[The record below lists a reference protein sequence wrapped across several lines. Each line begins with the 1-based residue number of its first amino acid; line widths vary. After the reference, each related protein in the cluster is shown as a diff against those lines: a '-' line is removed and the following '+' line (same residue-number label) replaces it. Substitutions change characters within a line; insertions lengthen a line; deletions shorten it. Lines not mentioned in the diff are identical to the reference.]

1 MKLRTRQLLS
11 GFVIAA
17 FLGLPLMTGC
27 SAAHYKRS
35 ADKEVYSILS
45 HKKKAAL
52 NDETPFTIEQAPAD
66 YLRTLPH
73 RYQPIIP
80 PAEGGE
86 SPSGPKPAIISLSD
100 ALAIGLRNSR
110 EYQRRK
116 EQVYLAALDLTR
128 ERDRFSPTLTAL
140 LSGEYRRTDTDESWA
155 GDTTFGIS
163 QLLATGAEIS
173 LTLTSSLLRYTTGAP
188 RESAASSLAFELIQP
203 LWRGAGQRIAQ
214 ENLTQAERN
223 VVYELRSFA
232 RFHKT
237 FAVSIVREYYQILQQ
252 RAVVRN
258 QWNNYRQLMMARDR
272 AESLAEAG
280 RRPAFEVDQARQDEL
295 RARDRYIRAVQR
307 YEQLLDGFKRTL
319 ALPPDVSIDVDESDL
334 KRLMTEGIHHPD
346 IRLDDA
352 IRQALAL
359 RLDVMNADDAV
370 SDAERK
376 VRVAKNGLG
385 PDVDLVLSATAPTEE
400 TQPARFRFS
409 KTSYSAGLD
418 VSLPVERTAERNTY
432 RRTLIELERARR
444 AADDLRDQV
453 RLQVRQAWRNLQ
465 EARDSYEI
473 QRRSLELA
481 QRRVESIPDLIE
493 GGRAT
498 TRDLLESQAAL
509 LEAQNALAQV
519 LVDHLIA
526 RLELWRDVET
536 LTVGPEGEMKGP
548 SL

>member
-1 MKLRTRQLLS
+1 MKDCTRTLLVLS
-11 GFVIAA
+11 TAMLASLA
-17 FLGLPLMTGC
+17 FSGC
-27 SAAHYKRS
+27 SADYYKRS
-35 ADKEVYSILS
+35 ADKEVYRILS

-52 NDETPFTIEQAPAD
+52 NDETPFTIEQTTAD
-66 YLRTLPH
+66 YLQGLP
-73 RYQPIIP
+73 RRMQPIIP
-80 PAEGGE
+80 SHEGGE
-86 SPSGPKPAIISLSD
+86 QPKGPEPTILSLSD
-100 ALAIGLRNSR
+100 ALRIGMRNSR

-140 LSGEYRRTDTDESWA
+140 LSGRYHRSATDESWA
-155 GDTTFGIS
+155 GDSEFGIS
-163 QLLATGAEIS
+163 QLLATGGEVS
-173 LTLTSSLLRYTTGAP
+173 LKLTSSLLRYTTGAP
-188 RESAASSLAFELIQP
+188 REGAASSLALEIVQP

-232 RFHKT
+232 RYHKT
-237 FAVSIVREYYQILQQ
+237 FAVSIVTQYYQILQQ

-258 QWNNYRQLMMARDR
+258 QWNNYRQLAMARER

-295 RARDRYIRAVQR
+295 RARDRYIRAAQR
-307 YEQLLDGFKRTL
+307 YEELLDGFKRTL
-319 ALPPDVSIDVDESDL
+319 ALPPDVPIDVNEADL
-334 KRLMTEGIHHPD
+334 ERLMSEGIQHPE
-346 IRLDDA
+346 ISLEDA
-352 IRQALAL
+352 IRQALSL
-359 RLDVMNADDAV
+359 RLDLINAEDAV
-370 SDAERK
+370 ADAERK
-376 VRVAKNGLG
+376 VRVARNGLG
-385 PDVDLVLSATAPTEE
+385 PDVDLVLSATAPTEP
-400 TQPARFRFS
+400 TQPARFRFGR
-409 KTSYSAGLD
+409 TDYSAGLD

-444 AADDLRDQV
+444 SADDLRDQV
-453 RLQVRQAWRNLQ
+453 RQQVRQAWRNLQ
-465 EARDSYEI
+465 EARESYEI
-473 QRRSLELA
+473 QRKSLELA
-481 QRRVESIPDLIE
+481 QRRVESMPDLIE

-536 LTVGPEGEMKGP
+536 LTVGPDGEMKGP
-548 SL
+548 NS